1 MDTLMRGFDP
11 DLQTL
16 LTELSHAGVQLSLQ
30 AGGQLGV
37 SAPAHA
43 VPAGLLQR
51 LRERKADLLAWLHR
65 MEAAQAGM
73 RLPQIVPDPQ
83 RHAEPFGLADLQV
96 AFAMGDSEAMEFHVR
111 PHYYLE
117 IEWPGLDPQ
126 RYEEALDRAL
136 RRQQHNLLVLT
147 QDMRLRAIGRY
158 EPLRLQVHDL
168 RGLPTGAQQEALL
181 ARRAEL
187 SRRTLPLDRWPWMD
201 CQVSLYDDCG
211 ARLHW
216 NNNNFFSD
224 GYGSFRLMDD
234 AKRFYDDPALA
245 SPPLQLGFRDCVLAL
260 QRAETSALG
269 ERSRDY
275 WLQRLPQLPGPPPL
289 PLVPGFDR
297 QRRSWLQRR
306 DAVLPAARW
315 SAFQRSARRH
325 GLTPTNALFAAY
337 AEVVARWSGSRHF
350 LLNNMVTHRQPL
362 HPQINEVLGNF
373 ASLYPLEVDWREA
386 APFAARART
395 LQQRIVQDL
404 QHTHWSG
411 VKVLQAL
418 NRLRKTPGQAPCPFV
433 VGSGLFM
440 APMSSPHAGCLE
452 TPQVLL
458 DHQFWALEDG
468 GLWTVW
474 DVIEEAFPA
483 GLIDAMWQA
492 YRGLLDRLC
501 GDEAAWSCEGFDLL
515 PPDQRAGR
523 RRAND
528 TARPLPAGLLHQGL
542 ARSARRWPGRTAV
555 IDAQRRM
562 SYVQLHCH
570 ANRLAHALRDAG
582 VGRGDRV
589 AVLLDKGWQQVVAV
603 HGILGAG
610 AAYVPLSPDWPAARI
625 AALLA
630 GVGAVHVVTRE
641 ALPGGLALPAGVRA
655 WRVDDSEL
663 DRWPGTAP
671 EPVSAPDDPAYILFT
686 SGSTGVPKGVVIDHR
701 GALNTVADINQR
713 FGVTEHD
720 VVFGLSSLCFDLS
733 VYDLFGTLLAGG
745 TLVLPAAAEVLEPV
759 AWLRALLEHGVTLW
773 NSVPALMQLMLEAAQ
788 AQDITLPQLHTV
800 LLSGDWIPLTLPPR
814 IHRCAPQAQVVSL
827 GGATEASIWSIV
839 HRIGHVDPRWA
850 SIPYGRPLAN
860 QRWHVLHDDGHDA
873 PDWVPGQLHIAGDGL
888 ALGYWGDDART
899 AAAFAAHPRTGE
911 RLYRTGDLGRYLPD
925 GSIEFLGRADFQLK
939 VQGLRIEPGEV
950 EQALLAHPHVES
962 AVVLAGGREAGRRLL
977 AFVVGRRPHALDA
990 EALLAFARGLL
1001 PAYMVPA
1008 CIVPLEAL
1016 PLTGTGKLDRQALQ
1030 RLADGHGEARPAPV
1044 APRTPV
1050 EQALAA
1056 IWQEVLALPAV
1067 GVHDDFFELGGQSFA
1082 AVRMMTR
1089 IAARFGRHLSLGSL
1103 LEARTIARL
1112 AERLGGA
1119 QHASPRVMLWDAGE
1133 GTPCFLVH
1141 PAGGGV
1147 LCYRALAERMDRP
1160 VHGLQAPGLHG
1171 GPQPDELPALA
1182 ALYVDAVQEAQPA
1195 GPYLLGGWSSG
1206 GVIAYEMARQ
1216 LEAQGHTVAQLV
1228 VIDAPAP
1235 MPHDTAP
1242 PASRCIPDAPAHEPE
1257 ALQPMQQV
1265 FAAIVEAV
1273 RRYRPPAQRI
1283 RAGITVLRAAEG
1295 TLPEWA
1301 GHPAAHSAD
1310 WGWAGFTSGR
1320 VRALEMPGNHDTMLA
1335 APHDAALARAVAS
1348 AFLHTDHDTH
1358 LEIR

>member
-1 MDTLMRGFDP
+1 MDAVKPGMDAA
-11 DLQTL
+11 LQVL
-16 LTELSHAGVQLSLQ
+16 LTELSRAGVQLSIQ
-30 AGGQLGV
+30 ADGQLGI
-37 SAPAHA
+37 SAPPHA
-43 VPAGLLQR
+43 MPDALLQR
-51 LRERKADLLAWLHR
+51 LREHKAALLGWLHR
-65 MEAAQAGM
+65 TEAARAPGP
-73 RLPQIVPDPQ
+73 LPPIVPDPQ
-83 RHAEPFGLADLQV
+83 RHREPFGLADLQE
-96 AFAMGDSEAMEFHVR
+96 AFAMGDSEALEFHVR

-126 RYEEALDRAL
+126 RYEQALNRAL
-136 RRQQHNLLVLT
+136 QRQQHNLLVLT
-147 QDMRLRAIGRY
+147 PDMQLRAIERF
-158 EPLRLQVHDL
+158 EPLRLPVHDL
-168 RGLPTGAQQEALL
+168 RGLATGAQQQALL
-181 ARRAEL
+181 ALRTEL
-187 SRRTLPLDRWPWMD
+187 SRRTLPLDRWPWMA
-201 CQVSLYDDCG
+201 CEVSLYGDGG

-234 AKRFYDDPALA
+234 AKRFYDDPALTL
-245 SPPLQLGFRDCVLAL
+245 PPLQLGFRDCVLAL
-260 QRAETSALG
+260 QRAEASALG

-275 WLQRLPQLPGPPPL
+275 WLQRLPELPGPPQL
-289 PLVPGFDR
+289 PLVSGFDR
-297 QRRSWLQRR
+297 QQRSWLQRR

-315 SAFQRSARRH
+315 SAFKRFAGLH

-362 HPQINEVLGNF
+362 HPQVNEVLGNF
-373 ASLYPLEVDWREA
+373 ASLYPLEVDWRET
-386 APFAARART
+386 APFAVRARG

-440 APMSSPHAGCLE
+440 APMAAPHTGCLE

-458 DHQFWALEDG
+458 DHQFWALQDG

-483 GLIDAMWQA
+483 GLVDAMWQA
-492 YRGLLDRLC
+492 YRSLLDRLAT
-501 GDEAAWSCEGFDLL
+501 DASAWTCEGFDLL
-515 PPDQRAGR
+515 PPVQRACR
-523 RRAND
+523 QRAND
-528 TARPLPAGLLHQGL
+528 TVRPRPAGLLHQGL
-542 ARSARRWPGRTAV
+542 ARSAQRWPEHTAV

-562 SYVQLHCH
+562 SYAQLHGH

-625 AALLA
+625 AALLQSVEA
-630 GVGAVHVVTRE
+630 AHVVTSE
-641 ALPGGLALPAGVRA
+641 ALPGGLALPDGVRA
-655 WRVDDSEL
+655 WRIDDSEL
-663 DRWPGTAP
+663 GRWPGTTP
-671 EPVSAPDDPAYILFT
+671 EPVASPDDPAYILFT

-701 GALNTVADINQR
+701 GALNTVADINER

-733 VYDLFGTLLAGG
+733 VYDLFGTLQAGA
-745 TLVLPAAAEVLEPV
+745 TLVLPAPEDVLEP
-759 AWLRALLEHGVTLW
+759 ATWLRLLDEHGVTLW

-788 AQDITLPQLHTV
+788 ARGITLPQLHTV
-800 LLSGDWIPLTLPPR
+800 LLSGDWIPLTLPAR
-814 IHRCAPQAQVVSL
+814 IRHCASQAQVASL

-850 SIPYGRPLAN
+850 SIPYGKPLAN

-873 PDWVPGQLHIAGDGL
+873 PDWVPGQLHVAGDGL
-888 ALGYWGDDART
+888 ALGYWRDDARS
-899 AAAFAAHPRTGE
+899 AVAFVPHPRTGE

-925 GSIEFLGRADFQLK
+925 GSIEFLGRIDFQLK

-950 EQALLAHPHVES
+950 EQALLAHPQVGS
-962 AVVLAGGREAGRRLL
+962 AVVLAGGRDAGRRLV
-977 AFVVGRRPHALDA
+977 AFVTGRPPQATPEA
-990 EALLAFARGLL
+990 EALLAFMHERL
-1001 PAYMVPA
+1001 PASMVPA
-1008 CIVPLEAL
+1008 RIVPLQAL

-1030 RLADGHGEARPAPV
+1030 RLADGDNAARPAAVP
-1044 APRTPV
+1044 ARTPT

-1056 IWQEVLALPAV
+1056 IWQDVLALPEV
-1067 GVHDDFFELGGQSFA
+1067 GVHDDFFDLGGQSFA
-1082 AVRMMTR
+1082 ALRVMTH
-1089 IAARFGRHLSLGSL
+1089 IDARLGQRLPLGAL

-1112 AERLGGA
+1112 AERLARA
-1119 QHASPRVMLWDAGE
+1119 QPASPRVVLRAAGQ

-1141 PAGGGV
+1141 PAGGSV
-1147 LCYRALAERMDRP
+1147 LCYRALAERMKRP

-1171 GPQPDELPALA
+1171 EPQPDELPALA
-1182 ALYVDAVQEAQPA
+1182 ALYVDAVHEAQPT
-1195 GPYLLGGWSSG
+1195 GPYLLAGWSSG

-1216 LEAQGHTVAQLV
+1216 LEAQGHVVAQV
-1228 VIDAPAP
+1228 VMIDTPAP
-1235 MPHDTAP
+1235 MPHDAP
-1242 PASRCIPDAPAHEPE
+1242 PTQ
-1257 ALQPMQQV
+1257 ALQPAHRV
-1265 FAAIVEAV
+1265 FAAIVDAV
-1273 RRYRPPAQRI
+1273 RRYRPPAAGLRS
-1283 RAGITVLRAAEG
+1283 GITVLRAAEG
-1295 TLPEWA
+1295 TLPGFS
-1301 GHPAAHSAD
+1301 GHPAARSAD
-1310 WGWAGFTSGR
+1310 WGWSGFTSGC
-1320 VRALEMPGNHDTMLA
+1320 VHALALPGDHDTMLA
-1335 APHDAALARAVAS
+1335 APHDAALVHALES
-1348 AFLHTDHDTH
+1348 AFSRTGHDTH
-1358 LEIR
+1358 LEIG